1 MPMTSPLP
9 IDLLAQRF
17 VDQDLTAEERHLVAG
32 MGRDERL
39 HRQVMALQQ
48 VATAAS
54 HLPRPA
60 VSAAFVAGVL
70 EQTSAVA
77 PPPTRESRLAWLWTP
92 HTLQWNLAQAAAVA
106 VVIAAA
112 AFGVARSIG
121 PRQPAGEPDAGAVA
135 TPVMVRLVVLQ
146 PEARSVHAV
155 GDFNGWDPARTS
167 LQQVSS
173 GVWTVTLP
181 LTPGRYEYMFV
192 VDGQRWVS
200 DPAAVEQADD
210 GFGAR
215 NAVLDVLPPGA
226 PL

>member
-1 MPMTSPLP
+1 
-9 IDLLAQRF
+9 
-17 VDQDLTAEERHLVAG
+17 
-32 MGRDERL
+32 
-39 HRQVMALQQ
+39 
-48 VATAAS
+48 
-54 HLPRPA
+54 
-60 VSAAFVAGVL
+60 
-70 EQTSAVA
+70 
-77 PPPTRESRLAWLWTP
+77 
-92 HTLQWNLAQAAAVA
+92 
-106 VVIAAA
+106 
-112 AFGVARSIG
+112 
-121 PRQPAGEPDAGAVA
+121 
-135 TPVMVRLVVLQ
+135 VLQ

-215 NAVLDVLPPGA
+215 NAVLECCRRGRRYEERCLPYLRLSPPSSAFSACSCRRRAPRAQPGA
-226 PL
+226 ARHPGRRAFSVDQPAAHTVAVAGTFNGWSVTSHPMMPTRRGGGGRRRWSLRRASICSCTWWTAPG